1 MEKKQVTTKEK
12 VIISG
17 VTIVTEVQ
25 TSIFSWKNKER
36 ASFFCLKKPLN
47 LTITDREGKTTS
59 FSLQGTPDKESL
71 FLH

>member
-1 MEKKQVTTKEK
+1 MEKKQVTAQEK

-25 TSIFSWKNKER
+25 TSIFSWQNNER

-47 LTITDREGKTTS
+47 VTITSREGKKTS
-59 FSLQGTPDKESL
+59 FSLQGVP
-71 FLH
+71 